1 MKTLCW
7 SCRGLR
13 NPWEVKAFRN
23 LLSIEGPNIV
33 LLMETAG
40 KKSVEMN
47 VIKGITGPIN
57 RFGVDCSGFGKKRA
71 GGLMVLW
78 NNSVEIDYKVGP

>member
-13 NPWEVKAFRN
+13 NPWAVKAFRN

-33 LLMETAG
+33 LLMETTE

-47 VIKGITGPIN
+47 VIKGITG
-57 RFGVDCSGFGKKRA
+57 GD
-71 GGLMVLW
+71 
-78 NNSVEIDYKVGP
+78 

>member
-13 NPWEVKAFRN
+13 NPWAVKAFRN

-33 LLMETAG
+33 LLMETTET
-40 KKSVEMN
+40 KSVEMN
-47 VIKGITGPIN
+47 VIKGITGLIN
-57 RFGVDCSGFGKKRA
+57 GVWVGLFRFWKEKSRWF
-71 GGLMVLW
+71 
-78 NNSVEIDYKVGP
+78 NGPLE